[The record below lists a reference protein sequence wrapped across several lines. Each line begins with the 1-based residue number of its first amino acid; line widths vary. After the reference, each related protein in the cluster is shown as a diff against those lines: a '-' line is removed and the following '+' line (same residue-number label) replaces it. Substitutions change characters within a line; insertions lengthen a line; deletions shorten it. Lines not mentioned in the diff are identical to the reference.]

1 MKTYLVIGAE
11 RSGIAVTRALL
22 LNKQSVILT
31 DTKDFNVIA
40 KASPAI
46 AEAFEALPKT
56 HLSCFFGSQVPKS
69 VVNGVSAVIP
79 SPGVPLTI
87 PVIQEAYKK
96 NIPVI
101 SEVEAAYRMTS
112 TPFIGITGTN
122 GKTTT
127 TSLTGEIFKLDDR
140 YPNVYVVGNI
150 GNAVTHYVNTS
161 TPSDLY
167 VAELSSFQLETTDTF
182 RPKAAAI
189 LNLSPDHL
197 DRHGTLDNYYKA
209 KAKIFQNQTPDDIL
223 VINADDDNVLKYTA
237 DAKSKKISF
246 SLEKRVAP
254 GIYQKDG
261 KVYVAEGDDPEKDV
275 MVSAVSDI
283 TIKGPHNVMNAM
295 AAIGLTYFTGVSLD
309 NIRKGLKDFK
319 GVEHRQEFVV
329 TIDGVDYINDSK
341 GTNTDATITALKAME
356 KPTILIAGGY
366 DKKEDYTKMM
376 GYIKDKVKLMI
387 LLGATAK
394 NIAATADQCGFS
406 DYIFVKDYPEAVKTA
421 KEKAV
426 SGDVVLLS
434 PACASWDMF
443 ANYEDRGD
451 LFKQLVKA

>member
-11 RSGIAVTRALL
+11 RSGIAVTQALL
-22 LNKQSVILT
+22 LKKQSVVLT
-31 DTKDFNVIA
+31 DTKDFNDIA
-40 KASPAI
+40 KASPKI

-56 HLSCFFGSQVPKS
+56 HLSCFFGSQIPKTAVS
-69 VVNGVSAVIP
+69 GISAVIP

-87 PVIQEAYKK
+87 PIIKEAKK
-96 NIPVI
+96 RGIPVI
-101 SEVEAAYRMTS
+101 SEVEAAYRMTD

-127 TSLTGEIFKLDDR
+127 TALTGEIFKRDSR
-140 YPNVYVVGNI
+140 YQHVYVVGNI
-150 GNAVTHYVNTS
+150 GNAVSYYVNES
-161 TPSDLY
+161 TASDLY
-167 VAELSSFQLETTDTF
+167 VSELSSFQLETTETF

-209 KAKIFQNQTPDDIL
+209 KAKIFQNQTPEDIL
-223 VINADDDNVLKYTA
+223 VINGDDENVLKYTEKA
-237 DAKSKKISF
+237 ASKKVTF
-246 SLEKRVAP
+246 SLSRRVVP
-254 GIYQKDG
+254 GVYQKDNA
-261 KVYVAEGDDPEKDV
+261 VYLALNDNPEEDICVLK
-275 MVSAVSDI
+275 VSDI
-283 TIKGPHNVMNAM
+283 FIKGPHNVMNAM
-295 AAIGLTYFTGVSLD
+295 AAVALAYFSGVPLEL
-309 NIRKGLKDFK
+309 IREGLKTFK
-319 GVEHRQEFVV
+319 GVAHRQEFVA

-366 DKKEDYTKMM
+366 DKKEDYTELM
-376 GYIKDKVKLMI
+376 GYIKDKVKALI
-387 LLGATAK
+387 LLGDTAK
-394 NIAATADQCGFS
+394 NIAATADRCGFS
-406 DYIFVKDYPEAVKTA
+406 AYTFVKDYPEAVKTA
-421 KEKAV
+421 KEKAE

-451 LFKQLVKA
+451 LFKQLVKS